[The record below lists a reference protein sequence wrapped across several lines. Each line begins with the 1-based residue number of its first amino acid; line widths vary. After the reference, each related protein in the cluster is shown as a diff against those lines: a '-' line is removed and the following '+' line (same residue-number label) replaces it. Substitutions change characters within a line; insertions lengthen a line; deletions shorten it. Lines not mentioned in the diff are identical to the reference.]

1 MNKLKISILLML
13 YDAGEKGLTDKQIAD
28 RLDINKKGFKKLE
41 TALSEMKQHNDIAY
55 KKGMCWIK
63 HPEQFF
69 KAEVTRVTPK
79 SGFIRQLGDMPVE
92 YFVRGRDLMG
102 SIPGDIVLAKQTAEA
117 DERFSA
123 EAVVV
128 SVLEANNGLQTGVI
142 VAEGNKLMVL
152 PDKLCNDPLVIAK
165 VSKAAAM
172 HVGDKVVFSIKK
184 RGERHMDHT
193 VNIVDVFGSS
203 DTAKAGADAYML
215 SNNLHVNFPDDVL
228 YEASK
233 IDIDEPDPD
242 EVLRRLDLRGEP
254 IFTIDGADT
263 KDIDDAVSIAKT
275 DRCYKLG
282 VHIADVSHYVT
293 KGSKLDEEAFYRGT
307 SIYYADQ
314 VVPMLP
320 RQLSNGICSL
330 NPQVDRLA
338 FSCLMDVGFDGKLL
352 SYRFEKSVIRSR
364 VKGVYSEVNKI
375 IDGTAVDEIKTKY
388 ARVIDR
394 IPIMKELADILVKNR
409 VDRGAPEIDTS
420 ETKIITDEN
429 GVCIDV
435 KPRTNGI
442 AEGIIEEFMLMANKS
457 AAALAMKEK
466 IPFVYRVHEAP
477 TTEKLDQLRETL
489 TALGINPG
497 ALGANAPA
505 SELARI
511 LRENKDSDRAMV
523 INRIV
528 LRTMMK
534 ARYSEEP
541 LGHYGLVMPEYAHF
555 TSPIRR
561 YADLSIHRILTDY
574 VYSLDHEKLCRKYA
588 AFSASAA
595 LQASNTE
602 LSAVRCERECENF
615 YMAEYMKNHVNEE
628 FDGMI
633 SGVSAGGVYVVL
645 PNTIEGMVSAATMPM
660 GDYEVQHGVILTG
673 AIDGSIYT
681 VGDKVRVKCVSVNVN
696 GGFID
701 FEFVGNPGK
710 PAKSEKADS

>member
-1 MNKLKISILLML
+1 MNNFKLSILMGL
-13 YDAGEKGLTDKQIAD
+13 YKAGEKGLSVRQLAD
-28 RLDINKKGFKKLE
+28 QMGVNKKGMKKLE
-41 TALSEMKQHNDIAY
+41 DALAEMKQHNDIAY
-55 KKGMCWIK
+55 KKGSCWIK
-63 HPEQFF
+63 HPETYF
-69 KAEVTRVTPK
+69 KAEVSRVSQR
-79 SGFIRQLGDMPVE
+79 SGFVKQLGDMPQE
-92 YFVRGRDLMG
+92 YFVRGRDMCG
-102 SIPGDIVLAKQTAEA
+102 AIPGDIVLAKMTSPA
-117 DERFSA
+117 DDIHHSP
-123 EAVVV
+123 EAVVLA
-128 SVLEANNGLQTGVI
+128 VLEETDALLTGVI

-152 PDKLCNDPLVIAK
+152 PDRLCSDPLVIAK

-193 VNIVDVFGSS
+193 VNIVDVFGSC
-203 DTAKAGADAYML
+203 DTAKAGAEAYMM
-215 SNNLHVNFPDDVL
+215 SNRLHVNFPDDVL
-228 YEASK
+228 LEAAK
-233 IDIDEPDPD
+233 LDIDEPDVD
-242 EVLRRLDLRGEP
+242 EILRRLDLRGEP

-263 KDIDDAVSIAKT
+263 KDIDDAVSISKT

-282 VHIADVSHYVT
+282 VHIADVSHYVPRGC
-293 KGSKLDEEAFYRGT
+293 KIDEEAFYRGT

-320 RQLSNGICSL
+320 KQLSNGICSL

-338 FSCLMDVGFDGKLL
+338 FSCLMEVSFQGKLL
-352 SYRFEKSVIRSR
+352 NYRFEKSVIRSR

-375 IDGTAVDEIKTKY
+375 IDGTADEEIKAKY

-394 IPIMKELADILVKNR
+394 IPIMRELAEILEKNR
-409 VDRGAPEIDTS
+409 IERGAPEIDTS

-435 KPRTNGI
+435 KPRTTGI
-442 AEGIIEEFMLMANKS
+442 AEGIIEEFMLMANNS

-477 TTEKLDQLRETL
+477 TTEKLDTLRETL

-497 ALGANAPA
+497 ALGMNAPA
-505 SELARI
+505 GELARI

-574 VYSLDHEKLCRKYA
+574 VYALSHEKLCRKYA
-588 AFSASAA
+588 AFAQSAA

-602 LSAVRCERECENF
+602 LSAIRCERDCENL
-615 YMAEYMKNHVNEE
+615 YMAEYMKSHIGEE
-628 FDGMI
+628 FDGII
-633 SGVSAGGVYVVL
+633 SGVSAGGIYVLL
-645 PNTIEGMVSAATMPM
+645 PNTVEGMVSVATLPL

-673 AIDGSIYT
+673 AADGSVFT
-681 VGDKVRVKCVSVNVN
+681 VGDKVHVKCVSVNVN

-701 FEFVGNPGK
+701 FELC
-710 PAKSEKADS
+710 